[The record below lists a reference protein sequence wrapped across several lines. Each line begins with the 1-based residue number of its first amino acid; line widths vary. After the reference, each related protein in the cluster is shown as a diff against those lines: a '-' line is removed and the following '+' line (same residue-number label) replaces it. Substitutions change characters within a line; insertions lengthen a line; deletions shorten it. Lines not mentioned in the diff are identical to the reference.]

1 MAKNKFWEFKN
12 IVNGFSA
19 DLYIYNEISSWDD
32 EDVTSASSFKQELD
46 NVGDVKNIN
55 LYVNSPGG
63 SVGDGLTIASLI
75 ARNPAYV
82 TAYVDGMACSIASV
96 IVCSAD
102 KVVMGKSSLLMIHN
116 ALSGGFMFDNAKGY
130 RKLADDLDKVTA
142 SLRQMYLSKAK
153 DKLTEDKLI
162 ELMDSESWLG
172 AKESMEL
179 GLCDE
184 ILDTNKMV
192 AKLPMKFINKY
203 VNIPKE
209 LLNQDKEGKELE
221 KEVKVDEVVS
231 TEETVMVEDVITDEV
246 VIEET
251 QAVEEEV
258 ITEDII
264 EEDTES
270 VVETEDTSEARI
282 VNLENKLNESNQ
294 KIIDLTDKI
303 IELQPIVDKYNQE
316 IEAKTKVEN
325 EIKLTEKR
333 DYYKN
338 KFEQLGAKAK
348 FESEEIQNLL
358 SNCIEDESALLK
370 LNTIIVEMISVD
382 NKFVTKDRVET
393 VSKIE
398 NLIPDVDG
406 ASKYGFK

>member
-12 IVNGFSA
+12 VVDGFSA

-46 NVGDVKNIN
+46 SIDGVKNIN

-75 ARNPAYV
+75 ARNPAYI

-116 ALSGGFMFDNAKGY
+116 ALSGGFMYDNAKGF

-153 DKLTEDKLI
+153 DKLTEDRLI

-192 AKLPMKFINKY
+192 AKLPMKFSNKY
-203 VNIPKE
+203 TNIPKE
-209 LLNQDKEGKELE
+209 LLNQDKEEKEL
-221 KEVKVDEVVS
+221 KNKVEEVVVA
-231 TEETVMVEDVITDEV
+231 EENVEVEDVVADEAIV
-246 VIEET
+246 DNVET
-251 QAVEEEV
+251 VEEEV
-258 ITEDII
+258 I
-264 EEDTES
+264 EETVKDETDA
-270 VVETEDTSEARI
+270 VVEAEDSSEARI

-303 IELQPIVDKYNQE
+303 IELRQE
-316 IEAKTKVEN
+316 LQIRLKQIEE
-325 EIKLTEKR
+325 
-333 DYYKN
+333 
-338 KFEQLGAKAK
+338 
-348 FESEEIQNLL
+348 
-358 SNCIEDESALLK
+358 
-370 LNTIIVEMISVD
+370 
-382 NKFVTKDRVET
+382 
-393 VSKIE
+393 
-398 NLIPDVDG
+398 
-406 ASKYGFK
+406 

>member
-1 MAKNKFWEFKN
+1 MC
-12 IVNGFSA
+12 SS
-19 DLYIYNEISSWDD
+19 DL
-32 EDVTSASSFKQELD
+32 
-46 NVGDVKNIN
+46 
-55 LYVNSPGG
+55 
-63 SVGDGLTIASLI
+63 
-75 ARNPAYV
+75 
-82 TAYVDGMACSIASV
+82 V

-116 ALSGGFMFDNAKGY
+116 ALSGGFMFDNAKGF
-130 RKLADDLDKVTA
+130 RKFADDLDKITA

-153 DKLTEDKLI
+153 DKLTEGRLI

-203 VNIPKE
+203 INIPKE

-221 KEVKVDEVVS
+221 KEVKVDEVVV
-231 TEETVMVEDVITDEV
+231 TEETVVVEDVVTDEV
-246 VIEET
+246 
-251 QAVEEEV
+251 AVEEVETVEEV
-258 ITEDII
+258 VVAEETI
-264 EEDTES
+264 EE
-270 VVETEDTSEARI
+270 VVEPVVEAEDTSEARI
-282 VNLENKLNESNQ
+282 VDLENKLNESNQ

-316 IEAKTKVEN
+316 IEAKAKVEN
-325 EIKLTEKR
+325 EMKLTEKK

-348 FESEEIQNLL
+348 FESEEIQTLL
-358 SNCIEDESALLK
+358 SNCIEDEASLLK

-382 NKFVTKDRVET
+382 NKFVTKDRIET

>member
-46 NVGDVKNIN
+46 NVGSVKNIN

-192 AKLPMKFINKY
+192 AKLPMKFVNKY
-203 VNIPKE
+203 INIPKE

-221 KEVKVDEVVS
+221 EEVKVNEVA
-231 TEETVMVEDVITDEV
+231 TEETVVVEDEVTDEV
-246 VIEET
+246 
-251 QAVEEEV
+251 AVEEVETVDEEV
-258 ITEDII
+258 VA
-264 EEDTES
+264 EETMEE
-270 VVETEDTSEARI
+270 VVEPIAETEDTSETRI
-282 VNLENKLNESNQ
+282 ANLENKLNESNQ

-325 EIKLTEKR
+325 EMKLTEKR

-358 SNCIEDESALLK
+358 SNCVEDEASLLK
-370 LNTIIVEMISVD
+370 LNTIIVDMISVD

>member
-12 IVNGFSA
+12 VVDGFSA

-46 NVGDVKNIN
+46 SIDGVKNIN

-75 ARNPAYV
+75 ARNPAYI

-116 ALSGGFMFDNAKGY
+116 ALSGGFMYDNAKGF

-153 DKLTEDKLI
+153 DKLTEDRLI

-203 VNIPKE
+203 INIPKE
-209 LLNQDKEGKELE
+209 LLNQDKEEKEL
-221 KEVKVDEVVS
+221 KNKVEEVVVA
-231 TEETVMVEDVITDEV
+231 EENVEVEDVVADEAIV
-246 VIEET
+246 DNVET
-251 QAVEEEV
+251 VEEEV
-258 ITEDII
+258 I
-264 EEDTES
+264 EETVKDETDA
-270 VVETEDTSEARI
+270 VVEAEDSSEARI

-303 IELQPIVDKYNQE
+303 IELQPIVDKYNKE
-316 IEAKTKVEN
+316 VEEKTKIEN
-325 EIKLTEKR
+325 EIKLNEKR

-348 FESEEIQNLL
+348 FESEEVQTLL
-358 SNCIEDESALLK
+358 SNCIEDEDSLLK
-370 LNTIIVEMISVD
+370 LNTIIVDMISVD

-398 NLIPDVDG
+398 NLIPEVDG

>member
-12 IVNGFSA
+12 VVNGFSA

-46 NVGDVKNIN
+46 TIGDVKNIN

-116 ALSGGFMFDNAKGY
+116 ALSGGFMFDNAKGF

-203 VNIPKE
+203 INVPKE

-221 KEVKVDEVVS
+221 DEVKV
-231 TEETVMVEDVITDEV
+231 EETVVVEDVVT
-246 VIEET
+246 
-251 QAVEEEV
+251 EEV
-258 ITEDII
+258 IVNEVETVEEVVVAEEII
-264 EEDTES
+264 EEVIEP
-270 VVETEDTSEARI
+270 VVEAEDTSEIRI

-316 IEAKTKVEN
+316 IEAKAKVEN
-325 EIKLTEKR
+325 EVKLTEKK

-348 FESEEIQNLL
+348 FESEEIQTLV
-358 SNCIEDESALLK
+358 SNCIEDEGSLLK
-370 LNTIIVEMISVD
+370 LNAIVVDMVSID
-382 NKFVTKDRVET
+382 NKFLTKDRIET

-398 NLIPDVDG
+398 NLIPDADS